1 MLYRSRVIDRLIE
14 GRLASSGAV
23 LIEGP
28 KACGKTFTAEQHSN
42 SAVFLDLDP
51 DAMQAIATDPSLA
64 LHGAPPQL
72 IDEWQLAATTV
83 WNYVRNEV
91 NRRGDRGQFIL
102 TGSAVPSDDA
112 LRHTGAGRI
121 ARLRMRPMSL
131 FESDDSSGH
140 MSLAALMS
148 GERPSSK
155 VNAFTVSD
163 LAGVIVR
170 GGWPL
175 SLSLSPVQ
183 SSRAMKDYLRNIVDV
198 DLSSLDGVQRDPRL
212 ATRLLRALARNTAQ
226 DHKVARLV
234 KEAHG
239 SEGEIPARTTAMD
252 YLGAF
257 ERLLILELQPAW
269 STHLRSRAQL
279 RNAARTHFV
288 DPSLAASALG
298 AGADSLLRDLNTLG
312 FLFESLAVRDTRIYA
327 EPIDGE
333 VFHYRDS
340 NGAEVDII
348 VQTATSWGAFEV
360 KLGSRDLDLAASNLL
375 RFAQTVDTERVGLPA
390 VLAVIT
396 VAEYAYTRKD
406 GVVVIPINS
415 FGP

>member
-175 SLSLSPVQ
+175 SLSLSQ
-183 SSRAMKDYLRNIVDV
+183 SSL
-198 DLSSLDGVQRDPRL
+198 
-212 ATRLLRALARNTAQ
+212 
-226 DHKVARLV
+226 H
-234 KEAHG
+234 
-239 SEGEIPARTTAMD
+239 
-252 YLGAF
+252 
-257 ERLLILELQPAW
+257 
-269 STHLRSRAQL
+269 
-279 RNAARTHFV
+279 
-288 DPSLAASALG
+288 
-298 AGADSLLRDLNTLG
+298 
-312 FLFESLAVRDTRIYA
+312 VR
-327 EPIDGE
+327 
-333 VFHYRDS
+333 
-340 NGAEVDII
+340 
-348 VQTATSWGAFEV
+348 
-360 KLGSRDLDLAASNLL
+360 
-375 RFAQTVDTERVGLPA
+375 
-390 VLAVIT
+390 
-396 VAEYAYTRKD
+396 
-406 GVVVIPINS
+406 
-415 FGP
+415 